1 MNKVTKV
8 GLTALAT
15 SLVATASYAGEL
27 SVSGSASLTYTGL
40 DANSNVNPWVMGDS
54 IKFSGSGDLDNG
66 MTVSVYYEL
75 DGAGAAGHR
84 NFDDYNL
91 KLGMGDMGTLSFSGA
106 SSSGSGVDS
115 VKDIVPKAYTPVYE
129 AANEVGGAVDNGLLD
144 TSGNTQTGQ
153 WGYDVTAAGFDL
165 SVSYN
170 PKPAAAA
177 AAETGYSVSYSGLM
191 DGLTLVYGVFDDGD
205 IAENDTIGAK
215 LTMGSMTAA
224 IQSTNV
230 DYEATTSTDQDA
242 THMGISMAINDDLT
256 VSAGRQEVE
265 FDGATEDEVNTGI
278 AASYTM
284 GSISFSTQINKVE
297 SAGGTANK
305 DAEASIFVAS
315 FAF

>member
-40 DANSNVNPWVMGDS
+40 DSRSDTNPWAMGDS
-54 IKFSGSGDLDNG
+54 VKFNGSGDLDNG

-75 DGAGAAGHR
+75 DGGTY
-84 NFDDYNL
+84 DDYNL

-129 AANEVGGAVDNGLLD
+129 AADEVGGAADNGLLD
-144 TSGNTQTGQ
+144 TSGNNQTGQ
-153 WGYDVTAAGFDL
+153 WGYDVSAAGFDL

-177 AAETGYSVSYSGLM
+177 SAETGYSVSYSGLM
-191 DGLTLVYGVFDDGD
+191 DGLTLVYGMFDDGD
-205 IAENDTIGAK
+205 VAENDT
-215 LTMGSMTAA
+215 MGVKYSMGNMTAA
-224 IQSTNV
+224 IQATNV
-230 DYEATTSTDQDA
+230 DYEATGSTDQDA
-242 THMGISMAINDDLT
+242 THMGISLAINDDLT

-265 FDGATEDEVNTGI
+265 FDGVGEDEVNTGI
-278 AASYTM
+278 QASYTM
-284 GSISFSTQINKVE
+284 GSISFSAAINSVE

>member
-15 SLVATASYAGEL
+15 SLVATATYAGEL

-40 DANSNVNPWVMGDS
+40 DTNSDVNPWAMGDS
-54 IKFSGSGDLDNG
+54 VKFNGSGDLDNG

-75 DGAGAAGHR
+75 DGGTY
-84 NFDDYNL
+84 DDYNL

-129 AANEVGGAVDNGLLD
+129 AADEVGGAADNGLLD
-144 TSGNTQTGQ
+144 TSGNNQTGQ
-153 WGYDVTAAGFDL
+153 WGYDVNAAGFDL

-177 AAETGYSVSYSGLM
+177 SAETGYSVSYSGLM

-205 IAENDTIGAK
+205 IAENDTMGVK
-215 LTMGSMTAA
+215 YTMGNMTAA
-224 IQSTNV
+224 IQATNV

-242 THMGISMAINDDLT
+242 THMGISLAINDDLT

-265 FDGATEDEVNTGI
+265 FDGVGEDEVNTGI
-278 AASYTM
+278 QASYTM
-284 GSISFSTQINKVE
+284 GSISLTAAVNSVE

>member
-1 MNKVTKV
+1 MNKLTKV

-27 SVSGSASLTYTGL
+27 SVSGGASLTYTGL
-40 DANSNVNPWVMGDS
+40 DTRSDTNPWAMGDS
-54 IKFSGSGDLDNG
+54 VKFNGSGDLDNG

-75 DGAGAAGHR
+75 DGGTY
-84 NFDDYNL
+84 DDYNL

-115 VKDIVPKAYTPVYE
+115 VKDIVPNAYTPVYE
-129 AANEVGGAVDNGLLD
+129 AANEVTGAADNGLLD
-144 TSGNTQTGQ
+144 TSGNNQTGQ
-153 WGYDVTAAGFDL
+153 WGYDVSAMGFDL

-177 AAETGYSVSYSGLM
+177 SAETGYSVSYSGLM

-205 IAENDTIGAK
+205 VAENDTVGVK
-215 LTMGSMTAA
+215 YSMGNMTAA

-230 DYEATTSTDQDA
+230 DYEATGSTDQDA
-242 THMGISMAINDDLT
+242 THMGISLAINDDLT

-265 FDGATEDEVNTGI
+265 FDGGAEDEVNTGI
-278 AASYTM
+278 QASYTM
-284 GSISFSTQINKVE
+284 GSISYTVAINSVE
-297 SAGGTANK
+297 SAGGVADR

>member
-1 MNKVTKV
+1 MNKLTKV

-40 DANSNVNPWVMGDS
+40 DTNADTNPWAMGDS
-54 IKFSGSGDLDNG
+54 IKFNGSGDLDNG
-66 MTVSVYYEL
+66 MTVSVYYEI
-75 DGAGAAGHR
+75 DGGYTQY
-84 NFDDYNL
+84 DDYNL

-106 SSSGSGVDS
+106 SSSGSGVDK
-115 VKDIVPKAYTPVYE
+115 VKDIVPNAYTPVYE
-129 AANEVGGAVDNGLLD
+129 AANEAGGAADNGLLD

-153 WGYDVTAAGFDL
+153 WGYDVSAAGFDL

-170 PKPAAAA
+170 PKPGTSAS
-177 AAETGYSVSYSGLM
+177 AETGYAIQYSGLM
-191 DGLTLVYGVFDDGD
+191 DGLTLTYGIFDDGD
-205 IAENDTIGAK
+205 IAENDTIGVK
-215 LTMGSMTAA
+215 YTMGNMTAA

-230 DYEATTSTDQDA
+230 DYEATGSTDQEA
-242 THMGISMAINDDLT
+242 THMGISLAVNDDLT

-265 FDGATEDEVNTGI
+265 FDGVGEDEVNTGI
-278 AASYTM
+278 QASYTM
-284 GSISFSTQINKVE
+284 GSISLTGAFNSVE

>member
-1 MNKVTKV
+1 MNKLTKV

-15 SLVATASYAGEL
+15 SLVASASYAGEL
-27 SVSGSASLTYTGL
+27 SVSGGASLTYTGL
-40 DANSNVNPWVMGDS
+40 DSNSDTNPWVMGDS
-54 IKFSGSGDLDNG
+54 VKFNGSGDLDNG

-75 DGAGAAGHR
+75 DGGTY
-84 NFDDYNL
+84 DDYNL

-115 VKDIVPKAYTPVYE
+115 VKDIVPAAYTPVYE
-129 AANEVGGAVDNGLLD
+129 AANEVGGAKDNGLLD
-144 TSGNTQTGQ
+144 TSGNNQTGQ

-205 IAENDTIGAK
+205 IAENDTFGAK
-215 LTMGSMTAA
+215 YTMGSVTAA

-230 DYEATTSTDQDA
+230 DYEATASTDQDA

-265 FDGATEDEVNTGI
+265 FDGGTEDEVNTGI
-278 AASYTM
+278 QASYTM
-284 GSISFSTQINKVE
+284 GSISLTTAINSVE
-297 SAGGTANK
+297 SAGGVANK

>member
-15 SLVATASYAGEL
+15 SLVSTASFAGEL

-40 DANSNVNPWVMGDS
+40 DSNSGVNPWSMGDS
-54 IKFSGSGDLDNG
+54 VKFNGSGDLDNG

-75 DGAGAAGHR
+75 DGGTY
-84 NFDDYNL
+84 DDYNL

-115 VKDIVPKAYTPVYE
+115 VKDIVPNAYTPVYE
-129 AANEVGGAVDNGLLD
+129 AANENGGAADNGLLD
-144 TSGNTQTGQ
+144 TTGNTQTGQ
-153 WGYDVTAAGFDL
+153 WGYDVNAAGFDL

-170 PKPAAAA
+170 SVPGAAAE
-177 AAETGYSVSYSGLM
+177 AETGYSVSYSGLM
-191 DGLTLVYGVFDDGD
+191 DGLTLVYGMFDDGD
-205 IAENDTIGAK
+205 TAESDTIGAK
-215 LTMGSMTAA
+215 YTMGNVTAA

-242 THMGISMAINDDLT
+242 THMGVSIAINDDLT

-265 FDGATEDEVNTGI
+265 FDGVGEDEVNTGI
-278 AASYTM
+278 QASYTM
-284 GSISFSTQINKVE
+284 GSISISAAINSVE

>member
-15 SLVATASYAGEL
+15 SLVSTASFAGEL

-40 DANSNVNPWVMGDS
+40 DSNSGVNPWSMGDS
-54 IKFSGSGDLDNG
+54 VKFNGSGDLDNG

-75 DGAGAAGHR
+75 DGG
-84 NFDDYNL
+84 NYDDYNL

-129 AANEVGGAVDNGLLD
+129 AANEAGGAADNGLLD
-144 TSGNTQTGQ
+144 TSGNNQTGQ
-153 WGYDVTAAGFDL
+153 WGYDVSAAGFDF

-170 PKPAAAA
+170 SVPGTSAKS
-177 AAETGYSVSYSGLM
+177 ETGYSVSYSGLM
-191 DGLTLVYGVFDDGD
+191 DGLTLVYGFFDDGD
-205 IAENDTIGAK
+205 IAENDTIGIK
-215 LTMGSMTAA
+215 YTMGNMTAA

-230 DYEATTSTDQDA
+230 DYEATGSTDQDA
-242 THMGISMAINDDLT
+242 IHYGVSMAINDDLT

-265 FDGATEDEVNTGI
+265 FDGGAEDEVNSGI
-278 AASYTM
+278 QASYTM
-284 GSISFSTQINKVE
+284 GSISYTVAMNKVE
-297 SAGGTANK
+297 SAGGTADK

>member
-1 MNKVTKV
+1 MNKLTEV

-15 SLVATASYAGEL
+15 SLVASASYAGEL
-27 SVSGSASLTYTGL
+27 SVSGGASLTYTGL
-40 DANSNVNPWVMGDS
+40 DSNSDTNPWVMGDS
-54 IKFSGSGDLDNG
+54 VKFNGSGDLDNG

-75 DGAGAAGHR
+75 DGGTY
-84 NFDDYNL
+84 DDYNL

-115 VKDIVPKAYTPVYE
+115 VKDIVPAAYTPVYE
-129 AANEVGGAVDNGLLD
+129 AANEVGGAADNGLLD
-144 TSGNTQTGQ
+144 TSGNNQTGQ

-191 DGLTLVYGVFDDGD
+191 DGLTLVYGIFDDGD

-215 LTMGSMTAA
+215 YTMGSLTAA
-224 IQSTNV
+224 IQATNV
-230 DYEATTSTDQDA
+230 DYEAQASTDQDA

-265 FDGATEDEVNTGI
+265 FDGGTEDEVNTGI
-278 AASYTM
+278 QASYTM
-284 GSISFSTQINKVE
+284 GSISFSTAINSVE

>member
-40 DANSNVNPWVMGDS
+40 DTNSGVNPWAMGDS
-54 IKFSGSGDLDNG
+54 VKFNGSGDLDNG

-75 DGAGAAGHR
+75 DGGTY
-84 NFDDYNL
+84 DDYNL

-115 VKDIVPKAYTPVYE
+115 VKDIVPTAYTPVYE
-129 AANEVGGAVDNGLLD
+129 AANESTGAADNGLLD
-144 TSGNTQTGQ
+144 TSGNNQTGQ
-153 WGYDVTAAGFDL
+153 WGYDVNAAGFDL

-177 AAETGYSVSYSGLM
+177 EAETGYSVSYSGLM

-215 LTMGSMTAA
+215 YTMGSVTAA
-224 IQSTNV
+224 IQTTNV
-230 DYEATTSTDQDA
+230 DYEATASTDQDA
-242 THMGISMAINDDLT
+242 THMGISIAINDDLT
-256 VSAGRQEVE
+256 ISAGRQEVE
-265 FDGATEDEVNTGI
+265 FDGGTEDEVNTGI

-284 GSISFSTQINKVE
+284 GSMSFSTQINSVE
-297 SAGGTANK
+297 SAGGVVDR
-305 DAEASIFVAS
+305 DAEASIFAAS